1 MISAVGPQNTKKI
14 KKNDG
19 FYTTPELEKAI
30 HDSHAHLVSGNPL
43 NQSRIQVDK
52 LFNAMTVYPAKGLTG
67 SPNSNFYE
75 FLTMGT
81 VPYLVGSAMLMAVFN
96 LATKYFE
103 PNQAKHARE
112 LGHKMALGVIFY
124 GLMKS
129 LSKKFIEVPVYLK
142 TGVDINTPYKDMKSQ
157 LPEYPGDKEGKK
169 SVEYHKVFE
178 SVDFPR
184 WDLLYDY
191 KKDKPRNYY
200 YDRVAENMGL
210 GKDLP
215 ASDQVAK
222 PKIREMIIRT
232 RTWTT
237 LTSYIWAGLG
247 VALAVQDGWN
257 DLLTR
262 KGGGIV
268 KRKRVR

>member
-1 MISAVGPQNTKKI
+1 MILPITNRYSRINFSAGENDD
-14 KKNDG
+14 KNDDNKLPYTHDTVLKNTFSNRMRIG
-19 FYTTPELEKAI
+19 F
-30 HDSHAHLVSGNPL
+30 
-43 NQSRIQVDK
+43 DK
-52 LFNAMTVYPAKGLTG
+52 FTNAMTLYPTKGLKG
-67 SPNSNFYE
+67 SKNANFYE

-169 SVEYHKVFE
+169 
-178 SVDFPR
+178 R
-184 WDLLYDY
+184 
-191 KKDKPRNYY
+191 
-200 YDRVAENMGL
+200 
-210 GKDLP
+210 
-215 ASDQVAK
+215 
-222 PKIREMIIRT
+222 
-232 RTWTT
+232 
-237 LTSYIWAGLG
+237 
-247 VALAVQDGWN
+247 
-257 DLLTR
+257 
-262 KGGGIV
+262 
-268 KRKRVR
+268 